1 MQEQNIRLLNHH
13 PSYGESIE
21 VIPPSKCPR
30 CHTHISPVFISGK
43 FIDHQI
49 AELVFQ
55 CTFSE
60 CNSLFISQYKHNK
73 YGGINNFTYQISQ
86 PLLYK
91 KEKFSDEVSGV
102 SPDFIEIYNQSMEAF
117 SRNMHQIAGVGLRK
131 SLEFL
136 IKDFIIQSNP
146 ENEEAVKKKPLSK
159 CIKEYIKDERVKN
172 LSERAVWLGN
182 DETHYIKKWKDKDI
196 SDLQTLIRLV
206 VNDIENDIIS
216 KNYIDD
222 MQHAIKKAPTSE

>member
-1 MQEQNIRLLNHH
+1 MPQDIKLLNSRIRA
-13 PSYGESIE
+13 SY
-21 VIPPSKCPR
+21 PSKCPK
-30 CHTHISPVFISGK
+30 CHTHISPVFIIGK
-43 FIDHQI
+43 SIKHQI

-60 CNSLFISQYKHNK
+60 CNGLFISKYKKDK
-73 YGGINNFTYQISQ
+73 YAGISSSSFEYCSSQ

-91 KEKFSDEVSGV
+91 KKKFSDELSGV

-117 SRNMHQIAGVGLRK
+117 SRDMHQIAGVGLRK

-146 ENEEAVKKKPLSK
+146 KNEEAVKKKPLSQ